1 MIGPGGMVL
10 PNAGSHGID
19 VPPGHDGIDEAV
31 ASPSGEVVLL
41 EAEGAEVVGVVRESQ
56 ISGGEGSRQLAR
68 RCGVPVQDHGDFR
81 CQYGA
86 FSEDPV
92 RTSRVLD
99 GDEVRMRSGGSIPGQ
114 LKHPRAKRGED
125 PAVLRHGRTC
135 STSTSRYPSMWA

>member
-1 MIGPGGMVL
+1 MIGPGGVVL
-10 PNAGSHGID
+10 PDAGGHGID

-31 ASPSGEVVLL
+31 ASPSSEVVLL

-114 LKHPRAKRGED
+114 LSILGPSAARTRRSFATAG
-125 PAVLRHGRTC
+125 PAA
-135 STSTSRYPSMWA
+135 SSTSRYPSMWA